1 MTLFNSRLAKAAP
14 AAQGFLKAR
23 YMFLLMG
30 MFAAFSGFCYND
42 FMAIPLWTF
51 NSCYDLEKVSH
62 NGHEKVEAIYKEDC
76 VYPVGVDPTWYLS
89 ANLLTFVNSLKMKLS
104 VILGVAQMALGV
116 CMKGLNALYFKN
128 KLDFYCEFVP

>member
-1 MTLFNSRLAKAAP
+1 MA
-14 AAQGFLKAR
+14 GFLKAR

-30 MFAAFSGFCYND
+30 MFACFCGFCYND

-51 NSCYDLEKVSH
+51 DSCYNIEKVETAE
-62 NGHEKVEAIYKEDC
+62 GHEKVVAHYKEDC
-76 VYPVGVDPTWYLS
+76 VYPIGVDPTWYLS

-116 CMKGLNALYFKN
+116 CMKGLNALYFGN